1 LTLKKLDKCGRML
14 PLCHDGLSLA
24 ELTAIA
30 SDGVPIR
37 RTNMTEHTAGMVR
50 HVLTSVGGLLV
61 MLGYTDEMT
70 MATVVGAIM
79 TLVGFV
85 WSWRAK

>member
-1 LTLKKLDKCGRML
+1 
-14 PLCHDGLSLA
+14 
-24 ELTAIA
+24 
-30 SDGVPIR
+30 
-37 RTNMTEHTAGMVR
+37 MTEHTAGMVR
-50 HVLTSVGGLLV
+50 HVLTSLGGLMV

-85 WSWRAK
+85 WSWKSK